1 MTDANGL
8 RGQLIEEQ
16 TLITLDE
23 LCHNCSVETEQVVTL
38 VREGILD
45 PVTDSLEGEPS
56 ARWQFHIASIRR
68 VRTVVRLQRDLGVN
82 LPGAALALELLDR
95 IEELQRRSRG
105 RSPGPEHAE

>member
-1 MTDANGL
+1 MTEQKSL
-8 RGQLIEEQ
+8 RGQVIEEE

-23 LCHNCSVETEQVVTL
+23 LCHTCTVRTEEVVTL

-45 PVTDSLEGEPS
+45 PAEGPLDWQQ
-56 ARWQFHIASIRR
+56 ARRWQFHISSVRR

-95 IEELQRRSRG
+95 IEELRRQT
-105 RSPGPEHAE
+105 